1 MKKYL
6 TGIFVF
12 LSLTAFSSIHHCIAE
27 ATHDFSGT
35 IQIKIGKK
43 EIKEEICGTADVT
56 MNEEWFSKKGN
67 APSGPGDSS
76 YEGVTFKGTFKFE
89 FGAEITECGDPLEEK
104 CFEVKTSPQDHDAGG
119 ENLGQVRLEFD
130 QNAMTEVVERI
141 LKKKGE
147 TVRDALG
154 LDDCFFATDVESN
167 QTIELLVNHISGMSY
182 IKDTYIKISFS
193 GNCEIRVSGPGTAQ
207 KRHLQKISGKLN
219 IPL

>member
-1 MKKYL
+1 M
-6 TGIFVF
+6 IFPVLF
-12 LSLTAFSSIHHCIAE
+12 KLR
-27 ATHDFSGT
+27 
-35 IQIKIGKK
+35 IGKK
-43 EIKEEICGTADVT
+43 EIKEEICGTAVVT
-56 MNEEWFSKKGN
+56 MNEEGFNKKGN

-89 FGAEITECGDPLEEK
+89 FGAEITECGDPLDEK

-119 ENLGQVRLEFD
+119 GNLGQVRLEFD
-130 QNAMTEVVERI
+130 QNAMTQIVERI
-141 LKKKGE
+141 LKKNGE

-154 LDDCFFATDVESN
+154 LDDCFFATDVERN
-167 QTIELLVNHISGMSY
+167 QTVELLVNHISGMAY

-193 GNCEIRVSGPGTAQ
+193 GNCEIRVSDPSAEQ